1 MTTQKPQFEI
11 EPIEDAR
18 VVSQLKMK
26 LLDEVEKMIN
36 ISRENMRI
44 TKYKCDCD
52 FAKSLQ
58 CEKCKLHTD
67 LFKIIGDLKQQIKRL
82 GK

>member
-44 TKYKCDCD
+44 TKYKCNSNFD
-52 FAKSLQ
+52 KQLQ
-58 CEKCKLHTD
+58 CEKCKLHTN
-67 LFKIIGDLKQQIKRL
+67 LFQIIEDLKQELKRL
-82 GK
+82 EK